1 MKRKSL
7 LLLLLV
13 ATVAGVA
20 LAGSSI
26 GRNADAGN
34 RHILVAYF
42 SATGNTKSVAETAS
56 TVLNADLLRIL
67 PAEPYTEEDLG
78 HGEQARVTREQSDP
92 ASRPTIK
99 NTVENWPQ
107 YDTVLIGYPIWGGT
121 APRIINTFIDSYDF
135 AGKRVAFF
143 CTSGSSGIE
152 DSEAALK
159 EQLHG
164 ADVLSGAR
172 FDPDATVADIRAWA
186 AAAGIR

>member
-78 HGEQARVTREQSDP
+78 HGAD
-92 ASRPTIK
+92 ASRATP
-99 NTVENWPQ
+99 PA
-107 YDTVLIGYPIWGGT
+107 
-121 APRIINTFIDSYDF
+121 APPSKTQWKTGRSMTPSSL
-135 AGKRVAFF
+135 ATPSGAARRR
-143 CTSGSSGIE
+143 GSSTP
-152 DSEAALK
+152 L
-159 EQLHG
+159 
-164 ADVLSGAR
+164 
-172 FDPDATVADIRAWA
+172 
-186 AAAGIR
+186 

>member
-78 HGEQARVTREQSDP
+78 HGADARVTREQSDP

-99 NTVENWPQ
+99 TQRRTGCSMTPSSSA
-107 YDTVLIGYPIWGGT
+107 TPSG
-121 APRIINTFIDSYDF
+121 AAR
-135 AGKRVAFF
+135 RR
-143 CTSGSSGIE
+143 GSSTP
-152 DSEAALK
+152 L
-159 EQLHG
+159 
-164 ADVLSGAR
+164 
-172 FDPDATVADIRAWA
+172 
-186 AAAGIR
+186 

>member
-1 MKRKSL
+1 MKRKTL

-67 PAEPYTEEDLG
+67 PAEPYTEDDLG
-78 HGEQARVTREQSDP
+78 HGADARVTQE
-92 ASRPTIK
+92 
-99 NTVENWPQ
+99 Q

-172 FDPDATVADIRAWA
+172 FEPDATVADIRTWA
-186 AAAGIR
+186 AEAGIQ

>member
-92 ASRPTIK
+92 ASRPT
-99 NTVENWPQ
+99 
-107 YDTVLIGYPIWGGT
+107 
-121 APRIINTFIDSYDF
+121 
-135 AGKRVAFF
+135 
-143 CTSGSSGIE
+143 SGE
-152 DSEAALK
+152 LAA
-159 EQLHG
+159 
-164 ADVLSGAR
+164 V
-172 FDPDATVADIRAWA
+172 
-186 AAAGIR
+186 